1 MFEIEALDPPKA
13 TVISPQISSSSLSDF
28 PFKSTSD
35 IFEDGPDDLTQIT
48 DHQLSRFTSE
58 FTYHYLLT

>member
-13 TVISPQISSSSLSDF
+13 TVISPQISGSSLSDF

-48 DHQLSRFTSE
+48 DHQLRQIYF
-58 FTYHYLLT
+58 